1 MRAASVAGRARPEG
15 RDGRQRGAHVDR
27 LVVGLWLLTRAVLLV
42 ISLNPRLYS
51 AAVFGDVRFYAAKVE
66 RMLQGELPYRDVAI
80 EYPPGSVPFTI
91 LPALVGGTGAGYRLA
106 FACEMLLVDAV
117 GLWAATRLASV
128 VDHGRRRI
136 PLAYVLA
143 IVAMGPL
150 LLLRFDLVPA
160 VCVLLAAAMAAEG
173 RPGWAAAALG
183 YGTAA
188 KIFPG
193 VLAPLLVLGLVP
205 ALGWRRSLLRTVP
218 PFLAGFGL
226 TVVPAL
232 LLSVGGTAD
241 SVLFHVQRGV
251 QIESLWANAIGLL
264 DVLGVVQARTVN
276 GFGAYDL
283 SSSVSGAAKLLSGVA
298 TLAALAAAAW
308 LVWRRAR
315 RDGGLGP
322 ADWAAAFTVG
332 VFAFVLPTR
341 VLSPQY
347 LVWLCAPMAALAAG
361 LAGRRALWVL
371 VAAAAVSQV
380 IFPFRYTQLRR
391 LYPFDVGLL
400 TLRNLLLVAA
410 CVLVVRAF
418 AATPAAGRGTVDGRR

>member
-1 MRAASVAGRARPEG
+1 MRAATAASSSHAAGRR
-15 RDGRQRGAHVDR
+15 VDL
-27 LVVGLWLLTRAVLLV
+27 LVVGLWLVTRAVLLV
-42 ISLNPRLYS
+42 VALNPRLYS
-51 AAVFGDVRFYAAKVE
+51 AALFGDVRFYGAKVE
-66 RMLQGELPYRDVAI
+66 RMFQGELPYRDVAT

-91 LPALVGGTGAGYRLA
+91 LPALVAGTGSGYRLA